1 MSRQFDQFITTLEK
15 KLNLTGTEIAEILW
29 LAQQTCTH
37 VSVEKTTPQP
47 QPNNDNAKNNQ
58 PTNTPP
64 QTPNNTQKF
73 EPIAPSTEP
82 QVPIY
87 PKPSNDYPDSGL
99 SINIPDVSSLPY
111 PRKIAKALRSLIQY
125 IAYGKAVLLNEKATV
140 ELMAELN
147 GICIPILEPR
157 RELKFDLLLVIDKS
171 DSMIFWQRIIKEL
184 QKILKHYGI
193 FRNIQIFGIFK
204 DNQGKIYLK
213 QGIGEKRY
221 SAQKLIDPTGRRIIF
236 IVSDCVSEIWRN
248 GTAFNLLK
256 IWGKHNIVAIVQML
270 PERMWLRTALSS
282 GAMVQLNSS
291 AYTVANRNLS
301 IKEILIW
308 DDINFHKSIKV
319 PVFSLTQDSI
329 KTWSKMV
336 ICKGTIGAGGFAF
349 SPNLVQQQ
357 TQSEPQDISQISL
370 SNEERVYQFRM
381 SSSPLAR
388 NLASLLASAP
398 VINLPVVRLIQK
410 NFLPQS
416 EKIVHVIAEVFLGGI
431 LKPTKVITPDTHP
444 DYVEYRFI
452 DEEIRDIFL
461 QDSLGMTSL
470 KIINKISEYIAEKLG
485 KNRQEFQ
492 ALLKNPQELEKLKNE
507 KNLQN
512 LNFNY
517 FATITAKVLKR
528 LGGDHALFANEIE
541 HSLLNHNNNQAFF
554 QEFAGNYIWAVKEN
568 GTWQE
573 QLEGLLITRYLLIF
587 PQGEVQFG
595 SQLDVVTIQ
604 NLSVKG
610 QTLSWTFDDNE
621 SAASIT
627 FKINSEN
634 NYFWEQHQTGKLF
647 EGSLQ
652 YRNKGTIDF
661 RGRFEAVYPPP
672 AQEFTF
678 KVKTI
683 ILIDDSINPQTFDF
697 QVAVIKANQSSQSD
711 SNNILEQINE
721 AVFNKTEKYL
731 TNTEKQVLN
740 GALENLTYKQIYNQI
755 RESANYPESE
765 QQLSNSIAKPLW
777 KVLTE
782 IIGEKVTKS
791 NVKSLIN
798 KWSASS
804 HLTIDHHSAQATG
817 FIQDLANDTQL
828 EMMLVPGGTF
838 IMGSPPEELGHQED
852 ESPQHSVTVQ
862 PFFIGKYQVTQ
873 AQWRFVAHLPQ
884 VNKELNPDPSN
895 FKGDGSTSLTNHRPV
910 EQVSWEDAVEF
921 CDRLSQYT
929 GRTYRLPSEAEWE
942 YACRAGTTTPFHFGE
957 TITTDLANY
966 DGDYAYGQG
975 PKGVD
980 RGETTAVGSFG
991 VANNFGLY
999 DMHGNV
1005 YEWCQDHWHN
1015 NYEGAPTDGSAWL
1028 SNKKDSNRRLLR
1040 GGSWGSNPEACRSAY
1055 RNDLNLDYNYNNVGF
1070 RVVCSGAART

>member
-1 MSRQFDQFITTLEK
+1 
-15 KLNLTGTEIAEILW
+15 
-29 LAQQTCTH
+29 
-37 VSVEKTTPQP
+37 
-47 QPNNDNAKNNQ
+47 
-58 PTNTPP
+58 
-64 QTPNNTQKF
+64 
-73 EPIAPSTEP
+73 
-82 QVPIY
+82 
-87 PKPSNDYPDSGL
+87 
-99 SINIPDVSSLPY
+99 
-111 PRKIAKALRSLIQY
+111 
-125 IAYGKAVLLNEKATV
+125 
-140 ELMAELN
+140 
-147 GICIPILEPR
+147 
-157 RELKFDLLLVIDKS
+157 
-171 DSMIFWQRIIKEL
+171 
-184 QKILKHYGI
+184 
-193 FRNIQIFGIFK
+193 
-204 DNQGKIYLK
+204 
-213 QGIGEKRY
+213 
-221 SAQKLIDPTGRRIIF
+221 
-236 IVSDCVSEIWRN
+236 
-248 GTAFNLLK
+248 
-256 IWGKHNIVAIVQML
+256 
-270 PERMWLRTALSS
+270 
-282 GAMVQLNSS
+282 
-291 AYTVANRNLS
+291 
-301 IKEILIW
+301 
-308 DDINFHKSIKV
+308 
-319 PVFSLTQDSI
+319 
-329 KTWSKMV
+329 MV

-568 GTWQE
+568 GIWKE
-573 QLEGLLITRYLLIF
+573 QLEGLLITRYLLIS

-595 SQLDVVTIQ
+595 SPLDVVTIQ

-647 EGSLQ
+647 EGSLEYPNQ
-652 YRNKGTIDF
+652 GGKDF
-661 RGRFEAVYPPP
+661 RGRFEVVIFPSLS
-672 AQEFTF
+672 EFTF

-683 ILIDDSINPQTFDF
+683 SILPTFDF
-697 QVAVIKANQSSQSD
+697 EVATIELKKPRFNIGKPQLNIKRQPQQAD
-711 SNNILEQINE
+711 YWP
-721 AVFNKTEKYL
+721 EKL
-731 TNTEKQVLN
+731 
-740 GALENLTYKQIYNQI
+740 GDNLT
-755 RESANYPESE
+755 
-765 QQLSNSIAKPLW
+765 
-777 KVLTE
+777 
-782 IIGEKVTKS
+782 
-791 NVKSLIN
+791 
-798 KWSASS
+798 
-804 HLTIDHHSAQATG
+804 
-817 FIQDLANDTQL
+817 L
-828 EMMLVPGGTF
+828 EMVSIPGDTF
-838 IMGSPPEELGHQED
+838 IMGSLPEELEHQEN

-862 PFFIGKYQVTQ
+862 PFFMGKYQVTQ
-873 AQWRFVAHLPQ
+873 AQWRFVAQLPQ
-884 VNKELNPDPSN
+884 VNRDLEQDPSR
-895 FKGDGSTSLTNHRPV
+895 FKGDNRPV

-966 DGDYAYGQG
+966 DGNSTYGNG
-975 PKGVD
+975 VKGVY
-980 RGETTAVGSFG
+980 RKETTEVGSFG

-1005 YEWCQDHWHN
+1005 WEWCQDNWHS
-1015 NYEGAPTDGSAWL
+1015 NYEGAPTDGNAWL
-1028 SNKKDSNRRLLR
+1028 DNEESSDRKLLR
-1040 GGSWGSNPEACRSAY
+1040 GGSWLNNARHCRSAFRDRLSRDIRFY
-1055 RNDLNLDYNYNNVGF
+1055 FYGF